1 MVELV
6 SFGLA
11 LIGLAGAIVG
21 LVLFLKKKKAGAARG
36 LADGA
41 EANADK
47 INEEKGE

>member
-11 LIGLAGAIVG
+11 ALGLAGTIVG
-21 LVLFLKKKKAGAARG
+21 LVLFLKKKKAGATRG
-36 LADGA
+36 ITDGA
-41 EANADK
+41 EANADE